1 MSRIGKNPVSIPEGV
16 KVDLL
21 GQLVKVTGPKGA
33 LEFNAH
39 RDMKLSESDA
49 LLL

>member
-33 LEFNAH
+33 LEFNVH
-39 RDMKLSESDA
+39 RDMKLENI
-49 LLL
+49 LINH